1 MKAEALPR
9 FRGGRWIP
17 GLPQVV
23 IVLLVLGLFVA
34 LAIQPTRQ
42 LLEQKDRISGMSHD
56 LNRLERSNTRLER
69 RIERLKD
76 PDYIEQRARTQIGL
90 VRPGETAVIV
100 MPPGESKRNE
110 NHKDAHPRPSHPRDT
125 GFLAAFVRFL
135 GLP

>member
-1 MKAEALPR
+1 
-9 FRGGRWIP
+9 
-17 GLPQVV
+17 V

-42 LLEQKDRISGMSHD
+42 LLEQRDRISGMSHD
-56 LNRLERSNTRLER
+56 LTHLERANSRLEN

-100 MPPGESKRNE
+100 MPPGESNDKPKKQE
-110 NHKDAHPRPSHPRDT
+110 HHHAPRKLYDT
-125 GFLAAFVRFL
+125 GFLATLARFL

>member
-1 MKAEALPR
+1 MNAEALLTLKKS
-9 FRGGRWIP
+9 RWFS

-42 LLEQKDRISGMSHD
+42 LLEQRDRISDMSRD
-56 LNRLERSNTRLER
+56 VTRLERSNSHLEK

-100 MPPGESKRNE
+100 MPPGKSGKG
-110 NHKDAHPRPSHPRDT
+110 KDKKEKVQAPPPDT
-125 GFLAAFVRFL
+125 GFLAAFARFL

>member
-1 MKAEALPR
+1 MGAR
-9 FRGGRWIP
+9 NSRWFA

-42 LLEQKDRISGMSHD
+42 LFEQRDRISGMSHE
-56 LNRLERSNTRLER
+56 LSHLERSNARLEH

-100 MPPGESKRNE
+100 MPPGEPKNKGEKKHHHRE
-110 NHKDAHPRPSHPRDT
+110 PRHVYDT
-125 GFLAAFVRFL
+125 GFLATLVRFL